1 MFKMPQANQ
10 LDNVNM
16 AANLEMHSLPSYM
29 CLVPGTVKQALVL
42 GWQGRK
48 EPWHK
53 MGTFRRRGL
62 DEDLKS

>member
-1 MFKMPQANQ
+1 
-10 LDNVNM
+10 M
-16 AANLEMHSLPSYM
+16 AANLEMASLPSYM
-29 CLVPGTVKQALVL
+29 CFVPGTAKQALVL